1 MDHENTDF
9 SKALADI
16 QSFAGEKAVPVQL
29 PIGNGPDFS
38 GYIDIIENKA
48 FMFENDKIRATD
60 VPDEYYADVQQA
72 RGSLCEIIA
81 EFDDELLDKL
91 DAAKLNEDLYR
102 KEVTELRNYYKQIE
116 DSQLA
121 EREQIRQS
129 EMHAF
134 ENNVAEVLS
143 RFNAIPL
150 DPSDVN
156 CDALAIEDADKDR
169 IASYL
174 FDTDANGQ
182 SQLVK
187 DLSDPAALVELAF
200 FRTQRN
206 LLTDMAN
213 Y

>member
-1 MDHENTDF
+1 
-9 SKALADI
+9 
-16 QSFAGEKAVPVQL
+16 
-29 PIGNGPDFS
+29 
-38 GYIDIIENKA
+38 
-48 FMFENDKIRATD
+48 
-60 VPDEYYADVQQA
+60 
-72 RGSLCEIIA
+72 
-81 EFDDELLDKL
+81 
-91 DAAKLNEDLYR
+91 
-102 KEVTELRNYYKQIE
+102 
-116 DSQLA
+116 
-121 EREQIRQS
+121 
-129 EMHAF
+129 MHAF